1 MQATVLRM
9 TLGVANQRK
18 IRPKFH
24 KISTELESSD
34 SATPFSDNL
43 LARFK
48 FHGTRSEATA
58 PRSRCSAVSLEE
70 GGGVAVSTGSTA
82 QWGVQLLG
90 HSNPRS
96 PN

>member
-58 PRSRCSAVSLEE
+58 PRFLVFCSVTRGRRRGGSLH
-70 GGGVAVSTGSTA
+70 
-82 QWGVQLLG
+82 W
-90 HSNPRS
+90 
-96 PN
+96 